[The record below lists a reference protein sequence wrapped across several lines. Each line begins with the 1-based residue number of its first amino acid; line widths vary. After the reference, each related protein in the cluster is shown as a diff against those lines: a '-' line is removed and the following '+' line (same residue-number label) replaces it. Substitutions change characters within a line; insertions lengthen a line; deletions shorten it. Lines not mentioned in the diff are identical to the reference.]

1 MAKVLEATS
10 DHDAIQVP
18 SRDAIPAPSRAD
30 ALANHHASHRCGESV
45 ILQPLWI
52 AVSASKQS
60 LSLKHCGWLPEL
72 F

>member
-18 SRDAIPAPSRAD
+18 SRAD
-30 ALANHHASHRCGESV
+30 ALASNHASHRFGESV

-52 AVSASKQS
+52 AGSASKQS